1 MHPTEPRAFDSAP
14 LVVLVRSLPLFPLY
28 SLAGAVDGGIK
39 GGEDCSG
46 DCGNVG
52 AARAGVGGF
61 PGVLSTKV
69 LVLLR
74 CGGVAGTLSISSSG
88 VITLALPLASLSA
101 FNLSLSLLWAAVN
114 PRVLTSP

>member
-1 MHPTEPRAFDSAP
+1 
-14 LVVLVRSLPLFPLY
+14 VRSLPPFPLY
-28 SLAGAVDGGIK
+28 SLAGAVDGGS
-39 GGEDCSG
+39 EDCSG

-61 PGVLSTKV
+61 LGVLLTKV

-88 VITLALPLASLSA
+88 VTALVLPLASLSA
-101 FNLSLSLLWAAVN
+101 FSLSLSLPWAAVN
-114 PRVLTSP
+114 PGILALP